1 MGLEVENM
9 SDLQK
14 LRTTYKPKLPPVL
27 QSNSVTVVGGFETA
41 TLEPSDRIA
50 VQRKF
55 PRTYGSSLLSL
66 VNTPVDRCPGAKAL
80 TKASGPL
87 RVGVL
92 FSGRQSP
99 GGHNIISGLFD
110 ALKAHHADS
119 TLLGF
124 VGGYKGVFE
133 KNTLEI
139 TPEVL
144 SLYKNQGGYD
154 LLGRSVAQMSN
165 TELQAKAKATCVDL
179 KLDGLVLIGGT
190 GTATT
195 AAYLAEYF
203 AAENA
208 PTKVVAIPCT
218 IDCDLKNQFVEVSVG
233 FDSAC
238 KVYSQLISNI
248 CTDALS
254 AEKYYYFVRLMGRK
268 ASHIALESA
277 LQSQANMVILGE
289 QIAASKMT
297 LFDITNKICDAV
309 VQRSVEKGKHHGVIL
324 FPEGLIEHIPEV
336 AALIE
341 EINELINIG
350 VPSESVAS
358 RLSPWSAALFAFM
371 PPFIRHEFA
380 EHREVD
386 GYIRFS
392 QIETEKLFAHLVEK
406 EMERRTKAGVYKG
419 KKFNAISYFFGYQ
432 ARGSLP
438 SNFDC
443 DYANALGHTAV
454 HLVAAGAGGYM
465 ATVNGLKH
473 DVSRWTLG
481 GVPITAMMSSKPT
494 MKGGATEPGVNA
506 NKVDLNSAPVQTLYA
521 NAGSWLLDDL
531 YRNPGPIQF
540 EGPSAEARPITLT
553 MEDHSYVEQMHTLHK
568 YLDQVRELVKPGCA
582 PEALNTALSSLA
594 SLTHVLTIL
603 TGPGSSFAAPDPLP
617 SPRVSYVAGMWK

>member
-1 MGLEVENM
+1 MLGL
-9 SDLQK
+9 S
-14 LRTTYKPKLPPVL
+14 

-66 VNTPVDRCPGAKAL
+66 VNVPVDKCPGAKAHA
-80 TKASGPL
+80 KASVP
-87 RVGVL
+87 
-92 FSGRQSP
+92 S
-99 GGHNIISGLFD
+99 
-110 ALKAHHADS
+110 
-119 TLLGF
+119 
-124 VGGYKGVFE
+124 GGYKGVFE

-154 LLGRSVAQMSN
+154 LLGRSVAQMSS
-165 TELQAKAKATCVDL
+165 TELQAQVKATCTDL
-179 KLDGLVLIGGT
+179 KLDGLRRCVLLFTVACSFLTHPPFPPSLLPSLRRPIPPPFGCARAGT

-208 PTKVVAIPCT
+208 PT
-218 IDCDLKNQFVEVSVG
+218 
-233 FDSAC
+233 
-238 KVYSQLISNI
+238 
-248 CTDALS
+248 
-254 AEKYYYFVRLMGRK
+254 KYYYFVRLMGRK

-309 VQRSVEKGKHHGVIL
+309 VQRSVEKGTTLPPPFTLLLISLSPLPFHPLTNKICDAVVQRSVEKGPSLIMPDCVRVAAHAGKHHGVIL

-341 EINELINIG
+341 EINELINNG

-406 EMERRTKAGVYKG
+406 EMERRTVGPGCRKRGRGKAGQYKG

-465 ATVNGLKH
+465 ATVSGLKH

-481 GVPITAMMSSKPT
+481 GVPITAIMSSKPT
-494 MKGGATEPGVNA
+494 MKGGATEPSVNA
-506 NKVDLNSAPVQTLYA
+506 NKVDLNSAPVHAQHRTHRSLMPGATLIPPTSTPLPLYRMPLPTHCGQLTAGRRVPESGLESSHLTEGCIWWRQLTAHSSAHPQAAGCWPICTAPGALYA
-521 NAGSWLLDDL
+521 NAASWLLDDL
-531 YRNPGPIQF
+531 YRNR
-540 EGPSAEARPITLT
+540 GPS
-553 MEDHSYVEQMHTLHK
+553 
-568 YLDQVRELVKPGCA
+568 
-582 PEALNTALSSLA
+582 SLRA
-594 SLTHVLTIL
+594 
-603 TGPGSSFAAPDPLP
+603 
-617 SPRVSYVAGMWK
+617 

>member
-1 MGLEVENM
+1 M
-9 SDLQK
+9 
-14 LRTTYKPKLPPVL
+14 
-27 QSNSVTVVGGFETA
+27 
-41 TLEPSDRIA
+41 A

-55 PRTYGSSLLSL
+55 PRTYGASLLSL
-66 VNTPVDRCPGAKAL
+66 VNTPVDRCPGAKAHA
-80 TKASGPL
+80 KATGPL

-99 GGHNIISGLFD
+99 GGHNIISGLYD
-110 ALKAHHADS
+110 ALKAHSADS

-133 KNTLEI
+133 KTTVEI

-165 TELQAKAKATCVDL
+165 TELQAKVKTTCTDL

-203 AAENA
+203 ASENA
-208 PTKVVAIPCT
+208 STKVVAVPCT

-309 VQRSVEKGKHHGVIL
+309 VQRSVDKGKHHGVIL

-341 EINELINIG
+341 EINELVNSG
-350 VPSESVAS
+350 VPSSSIAS

-406 EMERRTKAGVYKG
+406 EMERRTKAGLYKG

-443 DYANALGHTAV
+443 DYANALGHTSV
-454 HLVAAGAGGYM
+454 HLVAAGASGYM

-473 DVSRWTLG
+473 DVTRWSLG
-481 GVPITAMMSSKPT
+481 GVPISAMLSSKPT

-506 NKVDLNSAPVQTLYA
+506 NKVDLNSAPVKALYE
-521 NAGSWLLDDL
+521 NATSWLLDDL

-568 YLDQVRELVKPGCA
+568 YLDQVKELVKPGCA
-582 PEALNTALSSLA
+582 PQALNTALSSLA
-594 SLTHVLTIL
+594 SLTQVLTIL
-603 TGPGSSFAAPDPLP
+603 TGPASTFAAPDPLP